1 MIKREY
7 IKPMMTVVKLQ
18 HRSQFL
24 AGSLRGVNT
33 TGLDDDHLNYD
44 EGGGDQ
50 GSAW

>member
-33 TGLDDDHLNYD
+33 TGLDDDLYYD